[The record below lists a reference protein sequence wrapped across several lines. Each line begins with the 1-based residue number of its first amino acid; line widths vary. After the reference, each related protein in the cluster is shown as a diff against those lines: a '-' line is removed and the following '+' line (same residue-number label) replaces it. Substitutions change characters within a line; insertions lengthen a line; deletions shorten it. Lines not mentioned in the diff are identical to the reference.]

1 MNSWLFKKLH
11 ISWLVAAWCLGLTIG
26 VISIHYIPRSFAANP
41 LFLLVGLAIFV
52 IVAIWRW
59 RFFVILAI
67 ISGAL
72 TGLWRGEIGRKGV
85 EVYDSL
91 IGKVAI
97 IQGQV
102 LEDPDLDKNSQTVLR
117 LGNLQMN
124 NEKLPG
130 QIWVTTP
137 DKNSIKRSDIVR
149 VKGKMM
155 AGFGAFRQAYIG
167 RKLLA
172 PKDPFRVMWRW
183 EFVMGLPGE
192 FASMFRNQSPRWVW
206 DFYWV

>member
-1 MNSWLFKKLH
+1 MNSWLFNKLH
-11 ISWLVAAWCLGLTIG
+11 ISWLVAVWCLGLTIG
-26 VISIHYIPRSFAANP
+26 VISIHYIPRSFAVNP
-41 LFLLVGLAIFV
+41 LFLLVGVAIFV

-72 TGLWRGEIGRKGV
+72 IGLWRGEIGRKGV

-124 NEKLPG
+124 NEKLSG

-137 DKNSIKRSDIVR
+137 DKNSIKRSDIVK
-149 VKGKMM
+149 VKGKMT
-155 AGFGAFRQAYIG
+155 A
-167 RKLLA
+167 
-172 PKDPFRVMWRW
+172 
-183 EFVMGLPGE
+183 
-192 FASMFRNQSPRWVW
+192 
-206 DFYWV
+206 

>member
-67 ISGAL
+67 ISGVL
-72 TGLWRGEIGRKGV
+72 IGLWRGEIGRKGV
-85 EVYDSL
+85 EIYDAL

-117 LGNLQMN
+117 LGNLRMN
-124 NEKLPG
+124 NEKLSG

-149 VKGKMM
+149 IKGKMT
-155 AGFGAFRQAYIG
+155 AGLGLFRRACIG
-167 RKLLA
+167 RKLLV

-183 EFVMGLPGE
+183 EFVIGLLGE
-192 FASMFRNQSPRWVW
+192 FALTFQSLNLR
-206 DFYWV
+206 

>member
-1 MNSWLFKKLH
+1 MNSWLFNKLH
-11 ISWLVAAWCLGLTIG
+11 ISWLVAVWCLGLTIG

-41 LFLLVGLAIFV
+41 LFLLVGLIIFV

-67 ISGAL
+67 ISGVL
-72 TGLWRGEIGRKGV
+72 IGLWRGEIGRKGV
-85 EVYDSL
+85 EIYDAL

-102 LEDPDLDKNSQTVLR
+102 LDDPDLDKNSQTVLR

-149 VKGKMM
+149 VKGKMT
-155 AGFGAFRQAYIG
+155 AGFGAFSASIYRAKIISAERPVPGDVAVGVRDWFAG
-167 RKLLA
+167 RLRTYVPESESAL
-172 PKDPFRVMWRW
+172 
-183 EFVMGLPGE
+183 GLC
-192 FASMFRNQSPRWVW
+192 RLN
-206 DFYWV
+206 

>member
-1 MNSWLFKKLH
+1 MNRWLFEKLH

-26 VISIHYIPRSFAANP
+26 VISIHYIPRSFATNP

-59 RFFVILAI
+59 RVFVILVI
-67 ISGAL
+67 ISGVL
-72 TGLWRGEIGRKGV
+72 IGLWRGEIGRKGV

-117 LGNLQMN
+117 LGNLRMN

-137 DKNSIKRSDIVR
+137 DKNSIKRSDIVK
-149 VKGKMM
+149 VKGKMT
-155 AGFGAFRQAYIG
+155 AGFGVFQQVYIG

-172 PKDPFRVMWRW
+172 PKDQFRVMWRW
-183 EFVMGLPGE
+183 EFVIGLPGGSV
-192 FASMFRNQSPRWVW
+192 SMFRNQSPRWGW
-206 DFYWV
+206 DFYWA

>member
-1 MNSWLFKKLH
+1 MVPRFDNWRNFHSLH
-11 ISWLVAAWCLGLTIG
+11 TAVVCGELIIFIG
-26 VISIHYIPRSFAANP
+26 R
-41 LFLLVGLAIFV
+41 LAIFA

-67 ISGAL
+67 ISGVL
-72 TGLWRGEIGRKGV
+72 IGLWRGEIGRKGV

-117 LGNLQMN
+117 LGNLRMN
-124 NEKLPG
+124 NEKLSG

-137 DKNSIKRSDIVR
+137 DKNSIK
-149 VKGKMM
+149 
-155 AGFGAFRQAYIG
+155 AQ
-167 RKLLA
+167 
-172 PKDPFRVMWRW
+172 
-183 EFVMGLPGE
+183 
-192 FASMFRNQSPRWVW
+192 
-206 DFYWV
+206 